1 MGKTKVAVIGLGG
14 ISQIMHLPALQKLRE
29 AEIEAICDM
38 DIGKAKNIAKK
49 FSIKKFYK
57 NAEDLLSENP
67 EVNAVIIATP
77 TDTHMEI
84 SIKCLEAG
92 KNILVEKPIALDHK
106 EAAKIVEA
114 GERNNRIVMVGMNN
128 RFRTDVMMQRT
139 FVKSKEV
146 GNVFYVKTGWLK
158 MKSSKEKWFM
168 EADKAGGGV
177 FVDNGIAMLDLGMW
191 MLGFPELKSVSA
203 INYFHNTKAVE
214 DSNFTL
220 IKFKN
225 GSALTI
231 EVSWSFLRSKE
242 FYYCNVY
249 GTNGSTSINPLR
261 ILKKMD
267 TELFD
272 ITPKGFRQ
280 SPNEVKSSYEFQMK
294 YFLSTINGMNNLV
307 SSGKEALSVMQVVE
321 NVYKSAK
328 SGKEIMFK

>member
-1 MGKTKVAVIGLGG
+1 
-14 ISQIMHLPALQKLRE
+14 
-29 AEIEAICDM
+29 
-38 DIGKAKNIAKK
+38 
-49 FSIKKFYK
+49 
-57 NAEDLLSENP
+57 
-67 EVNAVIIATP
+67 
-77 TDTHMEI
+77 
-84 SIKCLEAG
+84 
-92 KNILVEKPIALDHK
+92 
-106 EAAKIVEA
+106 
-114 GERNNRIVMVGMNN
+114 MVGMNN
-128 RFRTDVMMQRT
+128 RFRTDIMMQRT

-146 GNVFYVKTGWLK
+146 GNLFYVKTGWLK

-191 MLGFPELKSVSA
+191 MLGFPEVKSVSA
-203 INYFHNTKAVE
+203 INYYHNTKSVE

-220 IKFKN
+220 VKFKN

-272 ITPKGFRQ
+272 ITPKGFKQ
-280 SPNEVKSSYEFQMK
+280 SLDEIKSSYEFQLK

-307 SSGKEALSVMQVVE
+307 SSGKEALSVMQVVDI
-321 NVYKSAK
+321 VYKAAK
-328 SGKEIMFK
+328 SGKEIMVK

>member
-14 ISQIMHLPALQKLRE
+14 ISQIMHLPALLKLRE
-29 AEIEAICDM
+29 AEIEAICDR
-38 DIGKAKNIAKK
+38 DVSKAKNIAKK

-77 TDTHMEI
+77 TDTHMDI
-84 SIKCLEAG
+84 SVKCLEAG

-106 EAAKIVEA
+106 EAAKIVDA
-114 GERNNRIVMVGMNN
+114 GEKNNKIVMVGMNN

-272 ITPKGFRQ
+272 ISPKGFKQ